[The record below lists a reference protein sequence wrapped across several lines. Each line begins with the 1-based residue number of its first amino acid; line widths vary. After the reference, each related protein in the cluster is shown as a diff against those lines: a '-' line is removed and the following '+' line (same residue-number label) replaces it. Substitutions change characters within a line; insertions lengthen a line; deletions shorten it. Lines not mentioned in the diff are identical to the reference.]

1 MSFKHTLARY
11 LTKNAIAF
19 DQQLNALLGGDPD
32 ETLSARAYRV
42 SLKPG
47 FRPSKVLQPVIDVLF
62 LWQKPDEEVNAK
74 AGRVITAHCER
85 AFWKEV
91 LRRELPPEYG
101 KI

>member
-1 MSFKHTLARY
+1 MSFEHALGRY

-19 DQQLNALLGGDPD
+19 DQQLNAL
-32 ETLSARAYRV
+32 
-42 SLKPG
+42 
-47 FRPSKVLQPVIDVLF
+47 F
-62 LWQKPDEEVNAK
+62 LWQKPDDEVNAK
-74 AGRVITAHCER
+74 AGRVIAAHCER